1 MRWSSNC
8 PTAFS
13 RSSCHRFCKVNYEDL
28 KKGEG
33 GKEVG
38 RRPLAAPPGTRFW
51 QVSTLVYHFRSHYIQ
66 DFPESVPVHYIEDF
80 SEFVP
85 IHYTKDFPEFVDF
98 PEIFP
103 PFRPPTPRW
112 VAAVPWY

>member
-1 MRWSSNC
+1 MERQYIYIEE
-8 PTAFS
+8 FS
-13 RSSCHRFCKVNYEDL
+13 EFVYYY
-28 KKGEG
+28 G
-33 GKEVG
+33 
-38 RRPLAAPPGTRFW
+38 APIYREEF
-51 QVSTLVYHFRSHYIQ
+51 SELVYYYGK
-66 DFPESVPVHYIEDF
+66 PAYIEDF